1 MLAVL
6 DYHFAQGGAQ
16 TCPGS
21 GSCNCKFTNNIE
33 SLRTLISVE
42 VETLVEQEVAK
53 RLANMSNNNVESFR
67 ALIRDEVET
76 QVEQKVVERLANIS
90 NNNIESLDLRALV
103 RDEFETQV
111 EQEVAERLANMS
123 SKGAV
128 DNDDCMNMG
137 DSVAPLLSLVTS
149 ISNVIASY
157 SCKGLPNC
165 MTSMILTNHSISTSY
180 IDTIIFV

>member
-1 MLAVL
+1 MFHLTAVTSELSENIMRSIIILFAVLAVL

-42 VETLVEQEVAK
+42 VETLVEQEVA
-53 RLANMSNNNVESFR
+53 
-67 ALIRDEVET
+67 
-76 QVEQKVVERLANIS
+76 
-90 NNNIESLDLRALV
+90 
-103 RDEFETQV
+103 
-111 EQEVAERLANMS
+111 ERLANMS

-137 DSVAPLLSLVTS
+137 DSVAPLLSL
-149 ISNVIASY
+149 
-157 SCKGLPNC
+157 
-165 MTSMILTNHSISTSY
+165 
-180 IDTIIFV
+180 II

>member
-1 MLAVL
+1 MFHLTAVTSELSENIMRSIIILFAVLAVL

-42 VETLVEQEVAK
+42 VETLVEQEVA
-53 RLANMSNNNVESFR
+53 
-67 ALIRDEVET
+67 
-76 QVEQKVVERLANIS
+76 
-90 NNNIESLDLRALV
+90 
-103 RDEFETQV
+103 
-111 EQEVAERLANMS
+111 ERLANMS

-137 DSVAPLLSLVTS
+137 GSASVAPLLSLITS

-165 MTSMILTNHSISTSY
+165 MTSMITKHSISTISCL
-180 IDTIIFV
+180 IIMYLCVKIFFFQ

>member
-1 MLAVL
+1 MFHLTAVTSELSENIMRSIIILFAVLAVL

-42 VETLVEQEVAK
+42 VETLVEQEVAE
-53 RLANMSNNNVESFR
+53 RLANMSNNNVESLR

-90 NNNIESLDLRALV
+90 NNNDESLRALV

-137 DSVAPLLSLVTS
+137 DSVAPLLSL
-149 ISNVIASY
+149 
-157 SCKGLPNC
+157 
-165 MTSMILTNHSISTSY
+165 
-180 IDTIIFV
+180 II